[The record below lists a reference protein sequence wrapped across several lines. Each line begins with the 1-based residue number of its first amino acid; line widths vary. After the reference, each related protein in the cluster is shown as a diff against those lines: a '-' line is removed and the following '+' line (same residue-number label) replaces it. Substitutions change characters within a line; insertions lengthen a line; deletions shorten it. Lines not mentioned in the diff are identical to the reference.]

1 MFRAHDDFREMAAG
15 QEIKISG
22 RAVHSIAER
31 SRERRLSRKRR
42 RLVSTHRRRA
52 LAEWLR
58 RTADKPHDPY
68 PGRWRGELLLHDRV
82 KAVRSEL
89 HEIASLLERAP
100 APDPAWIESLHDLLA
115 NGCDS
120 PLYNA
125 DVHESELRA
134 TLYYA
139 RAALLACDDQR
150 SFRRK

>member
-1 MFRAHDDFREMAAG
+1 MFRANDDFQRMAAG
-15 QEIKISG
+15 QEVEIFG
-22 RAVHSIAER
+22 RAVRSIAER
-31 SRERRLSRKRR
+31 SRERRMSRKRR
-42 RLVSTHRRRA
+42 RLVSAHGRRV

-68 PGRWRGELLLHDRV
+68 PGRWRGELVLHDRLT
-82 KAVRSEL
+82 AVRSEL
-89 HEIASLLERAP
+89 HEIASLLERARD
-100 APDPAWIESLHDLLA
+100 PDPAWIESLHDLLA

-139 RAALLACDDQR
+139 RAALLACPDRQSGR
-150 SFRRK
+150 